1 MESSRTVL
9 RKVIF
14 VAAAILYCAALSLR
28 PIPKTTANNDT
39 GRYIANQED
48 ACRFAAL
55 ADDSEALPQ
64 RAFNFVVRPACLGEE
79 NRVFLF
85 FVAMLLP
92 ISFLLFGQ
100 WDHDAA
106 VFLVLGLLASAVNF
120 ELSTNALRQSVSL
133 AFLLASISLRGRVPR
148 FVALACALLL
158 HDSSWIFIPCVL
170 YVNRRSPEMRKTK
183 TRKLVIV
190 LMLIMAGIVGF
201 YTLDQRFGGQIQE
214 GSSPIDLFTARYGDE
229 ASFAFIAFMI
239 MPICWIYAAR
249 KLGSTAGVSREEKM
263 TFYYSLAI
271 LAVTAILFPA
281 ITYRFAMTA
290 MVLQL
295 FMAMRAAELSIN
307 SGLQIFAG
315 LFFHFLIYAG
325 VSPNFWTVLN
335 G

>member
-1 MESSRTVL
+1 
-9 RKVIF
+9 VIF

-39 GRYIANQED
+39 GRYVANQEE
-48 ACRFAAL
+48 ACRFAVL

-79 NRVFLF
+79 NRFFLF
-85 FVAMLLP
+85 FVAIILP

-100 WDHDAA
+100 WNHDAA
-106 VFLVLGLLASAVNF
+106 VFLVLGLLTSAVGF

-148 FVALACALLL
+148 FAALVCALLL

-170 YVNRRSPEMRKTK
+170 YINRRRTK
-183 TRKLVIV
+183 ATRSRILIV
-190 LMLIMAGIVGF
+190 VALLIVAAILGF
-201 YTLDQRFGGQIQE
+201 YTVDQRFGGQLQE

-229 ASFAFIAFMI
+229 ASFAFLAFMI
-239 MPICWIYAAR
+239 LPICWIYAVR
-249 KLGSTAGVSREEKM
+249 KLGSSVEISREEKM
-263 TFYYSLAI
+263 TFFYSLAI
-271 LAVTAILFPA
+271 LAVTALLFPA

-295 FMAMRAAELSIN
+295 FMAMRAADLSMN
-307 SGLQIFAG
+307 SGIQIFAG
-315 LFFHFLIYAG
+315 LFVHFLIYAG
-325 VSPNFWTVLN
+325 LSPNFWTVLN

>member
-1 MESSRTVL
+1 MESSRSVL
-9 RKVIF
+9 MKVIF

-39 GRYIANQED
+39 GRYVANQEE
-48 ACRFAAL
+48 ACRFAVL

-79 NRVFLF
+79 NRFFLF
-85 FVAMLLP
+85 FVAIILP

-100 WDHDAA
+100 WNHDAA
-106 VFLVLGLLASAVNF
+106 VFLVLGLLTSAVGF

-148 FVALACALLL
+148 FAALVCALLL

-170 YVNRRSPEMRKTK
+170 YINRRRTK
-183 TRKLVIV
+183 ATRSRILIV
-190 LMLIMAGIVGF
+190 VALLIVAAILGF
-201 YTLDQRFGGQIQE
+201 YTVDQRFGGQLQE

-229 ASFAFIAFMI
+229 ASFAFLAFMI
-239 MPICWIYAAR
+239 LPICWIYAVR
-249 KLGSTAGVSREEKM
+249 KLGSSVEISREEKM
-263 TFYYSLAI
+263 TFFYSLAI
-271 LAVTAILFPA
+271 LAITAILFPA

-295 FMAMRAAELSIN
+295 FMAMRAADLSMN
-307 SGLQIFAG
+307 SGIQIFAG
-315 LFFHFLIYAG
+315 LFVHFLIYAG
-325 VSPNFWTVLN
+325 LSPNFWTVLN

>member
-1 MESSRTVL
+1 M
-9 RKVIF
+9 KVIF

-39 GRYIANQED
+39 GRYVANQEE
-48 ACRFAAL
+48 ACRFAVL

-79 NRVFLF
+79 NRFFLF
-85 FVAMLLP
+85 FVAIILP

-106 VFLVLGLLASAVNF
+106 VFLVLGLLTSAVGF

-148 FVALACALLL
+148 FAALVCALLL

-170 YVNRRSPEMRKTK
+170 YINRRRTK
-183 TRKLVIV
+183 ATRSRILIV
-190 LMLIMAGIVGF
+190 VTLLIVAAILGF
-201 YTLDQRFGGQIQE
+201 YTVDQRFGGQLQE

-229 ASFAFIAFMI
+229 ASFAFLAFMI
-239 MPICWIYAAR
+239 LPICWIYAVR
-249 KLGSTAGVSREEKM
+249 KLGSSVEISREEKM
-263 TFYYSLAI
+263 TFFYSLAI
-271 LAVTAILFPA
+271 LAITAILFPA

-295 FMAMRAAELSIN
+295 FMAMRAADLSMN
-307 SGLQIFAG
+307 SGIQIFAG
-315 LFFHFLIYAG
+315 LFVHFLIYAG
-325 VSPNFWTVLN
+325 LSPNFWTVLN

>member
-1 MESSRTVL
+1 M
-9 RKVIF
+9 KVIF

-39 GRYIANQED
+39 GRYVANQEE
-48 ACRFAAL
+48 ACRFAVL

-79 NRVFLF
+79 NRFFLF
-85 FVAMLLP
+85 FVAIILP

-106 VFLVLGLLASAVNF
+106 VFLVLGLLTSAVGF

-133 AFLLASISLRGRVPR
+133 AFLLASISLLGRVPR
-148 FVALACALLL
+148 FAALVCALLL

-170 YVNRRSPEMRKTK
+170 YVNRRRTK
-183 TRKLVIV
+183 ATRSRILIV
-190 LMLIMAGIVGF
+190 VALLIVAAILGF
-201 YTLDQRFGGQIQE
+201 YTVDQRFGGQLQE

-229 ASFAFIAFMI
+229 ASFAFLAFMI
-239 MPICWIYAAR
+239 LPICWIYAVR
-249 KLGSTAGVSREEKM
+249 KLGSSVEISREEKM
-263 TFYYSLAI
+263 TFFYSLAI
-271 LAVTAILFPA
+271 LAVTALLFPA

-295 FMAMRAAELSIN
+295 FMAMRAADLSMN
-307 SGLQIFAG
+307 SGIQIFAG
-315 LFFHFLIYAG
+315 LFVHFLIYAG
-325 VSPNFWTVLN
+325 LSPNFWTVLN

>member
-1 MESSRTVL
+1 M
-9 RKVIF
+9 KVIF

-39 GRYIANQED
+39 GRYVANQEE

-64 RAFNFVVRPACLGEE
+64 RAFNFVARPACLGEE
-79 NRVFLF
+79 NRFFLF
-85 FVAMLLP
+85 FVAIILP
-92 ISFLLFGQ
+92 VSFLLFGQ

-106 VFLVLGLLASAVNF
+106 VFLALGLLTSAVGF
-120 ELSTNALRQSVSL
+120 ELATNALRQSVSL
-133 AFLLASISLRGRVPR
+133 AFLLASISLRGRLPR
-148 FVALACALLL
+148 FAALACALLL

-170 YVNRRSPEMRKTK
+170 YINRRRPEARK
-183 TRKLVIV
+183 TRKYVIV
-190 LMLIMAGIVGF
+190 GMALMLVVAAILGF

-229 ASFAFIAFMI
+229 ASFAFLAFMI
-239 MPICWIYAAR
+239 LPICWIYAVR
-249 KLGSTAGVSREEKM
+249 KLGSSTEISREEKM
-263 TFYYSLAI
+263 TFFYSLAI
-271 LAVTAILFPA
+271 LAVTALLFPA

-295 FMAMRAAELSIN
+295 FMAMRAADLSMN
-307 SGLQIFAG
+307 SGIQIFSG

-325 VSPNFWTVLN
+325 LSPNFWTVVN

>member
-1 MESSRTVL
+1 M
-9 RKVIF
+9 KVIF

-39 GRYIANQED
+39 GRYVANQEE
-48 ACRFAAL
+48 ACRFAVL

-79 NRVFLF
+79 NRFFLF
-85 FVAMLLP
+85 FVAIILP

-106 VFLVLGLLASAVNF
+106 VFLVLGLLTSAVGF

-148 FVALACALLL
+148 FAALVCALLL

-170 YVNRRSPEMRKTK
+170 YINRRRTK
-183 TRKLVIV
+183 ATRSRILIV
-190 LMLIMAGIVGF
+190 VALLIVAAILGF
-201 YTLDQRFGGQIQE
+201 YTVDQRFGGQLQE

-229 ASFAFIAFMI
+229 ASFAFLAFMI
-239 MPICWIYAAR
+239 LPICWIYAVR
-249 KLGSTAGVSREEKM
+249 KLGSSVEISREEKM
-263 TFYYSLAI
+263 TFFYSLAI
-271 LAVTAILFPA
+271 LAITAILFPA

-295 FMAMRAAELSIN
+295 FMAMRAADLSMN
-307 SGLQIFAG
+307 SGIQIFAG
-315 LFFHFLIYAG
+315 LFVHFLIYAG
-325 VSPNFWTVLN
+325 LSPNFWTVLN